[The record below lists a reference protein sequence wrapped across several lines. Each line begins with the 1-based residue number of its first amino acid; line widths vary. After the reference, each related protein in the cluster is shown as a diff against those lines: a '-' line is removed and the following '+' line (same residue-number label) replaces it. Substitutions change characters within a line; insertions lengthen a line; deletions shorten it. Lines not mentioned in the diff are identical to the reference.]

1 MMLFLLLEVWAYP
14 VDLTKTIELRVE
26 DPRARHHP
34 CSAMFTGG
42 PDWLEYLIDLTYLTY
57 IRTWVMVRPLQNARW
72 RPLSVQ
78 QRRLAMPNFCL
89 NLLFP
94 LSHLNTCPI
103 WYTPDDPVAFWDP
116 RVACVSNNPT
126 ILWSACTLFFPC
138 CHFNQQVMSVKL
150 SFKEHQKLWFIQRVE
165 THPWYYRK
173 TDVER
178 SKKPSMKPKV
188 LNWCGFL
195 GSAS

>member
-1 MMLFLLLEVWAYP
+1 MLKEKCCSKGIK
-14 VDLTKTIELRVE
+14 KT
-26 DPRARHHP
+26 
-34 CSAMFTGG
+34 
-42 PDWLEYLIDLTYLTY
+42 LEYLLDLTYLTY

-78 QRRLAMPNFCL
+78 QRRLAMPNLCL

-150 SFKEHQKLWFIQRVE
+150 SFKEHQKAMIYSQSRDSSLILSENRCGKEQE
-165 THPWYYRK
+165 T
-173 TDVER
+173 
-178 SKKPSMKPKV
+178 
-188 LNWCGFL
+188 LNETESTELMWVFRFCKL
-195 GSAS
+195 GLYLK